1 MQFVGSTVWPTITS
15 YLKKGKIRRVA
26 AVAYLNTG
34 AFELL
39 PLRKGDTLV
48 VNDSALALTTG
59 ATNPHEIEKFKKK
72 GVRCYGNEDLHAKL
86 FVSDNYIVVGSAN
99 ASSNSKNNL
108 IEACLTVKSQDMAEE
123 AEAWI
128 LSLQLVP
135 IDANRLR
142 DMKKAYRFPKFWK
155 KRGTKKR
162 SATTARTWVTWVK
175 GDCQSPI
182 LKNLSR
188 SMKKQKPSKGAVTRR

>member
-15 YLKKGKIRRVA
+15 HLKKGKIRQVA

-48 VNDSALALTTG
+48 VNDSALALKKTG
-59 ATNPHEIEKFKKK
+59 ATNPYEIEKFKKK
-72 GVRCYGNEDLHAKL
+72 GVKCYGNEDLHAKL

-108 IEACLTVKSQDMAEE
+108 IEACLTVKSCDMAEE
-123 AEAWI
+123 AEAWVF
-128 LSLQLVP
+128 SLQLVP
-135 IDANRLR
+135 IDANRLKDIEEGIPCPEVLEEDGYKEAFR
-142 DMKKAYRFPKFWK
+142 RH
-155 KRGTKKR
+155 GTHVAHMGR
-162 SATTARTWVTWVK
+162 RRCARA
-175 GDCQSPI
+175 GY
-182 LKNLSR
+182 
-188 SMKKQKPSKGAVTRR
+188 